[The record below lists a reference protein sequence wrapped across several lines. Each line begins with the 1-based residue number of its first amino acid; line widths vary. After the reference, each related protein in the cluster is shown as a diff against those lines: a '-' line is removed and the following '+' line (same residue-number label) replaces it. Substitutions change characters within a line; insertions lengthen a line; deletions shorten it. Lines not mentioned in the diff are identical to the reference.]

1 MEIASTTSSV
11 RAMIDMQAAE
21 TRTRQA
27 DQAQTFPAPPQ
38 TSASQAQPQT
48 SASQAQPQPQ
58 PSEVS
63 TEEAA
68 AAARAEA
75 IVVPV
80 TRGER
85 SFEYVLYRAYGS
97 AIPT

>member
-21 TRTRQA
+21 TRARQA

-38 TSASQAQPQT
+38 TSASQAQ
-48 SASQAQPQPQ
+48 AQ

-68 AAARAEA
+68 AAARAVAERNRP
-75 IVVPV
+75 VVNTSGQLV
-80 TRGER
+80 GTRINTT
-85 SFEYVLYRAYGS
+85 A
-97 AIPT
+97 

>member
-21 TRTRQA
+21 TRARQA

-38 TSASQAQPQT
+38 AAASQAQ
-48 SASQAQPQPQ
+48 AQ

-68 AAARAEA
+68 AAARAVAERNRP
-75 IVVPV
+75 VVNTSGQLV
-80 TRGER
+80 GTRINTT
-85 SFEYVLYRAYGS
+85 A
-97 AIPT
+97 

>member
-21 TRTRQA
+21 TRARQA

-38 TSASQAQPQT
+38 AAASQAQ
-48 SASQAQPQPQ
+48 AQ

-75 IVVPV
+75 ERNRPVVNTSGQLV
-80 TRGER
+80 GTRINTT
-85 SFEYVLYRAYGS
+85 A
-97 AIPT
+97 

>member
-68 AAARAEA
+68 AAARAGAERNRP
-75 IVVPV
+75 VVNTSGQLV
-80 TRGER
+80 GTRINTT
-85 SFEYVLYRAYGS
+85 A
-97 AIPT
+97 

>member
-21 TRTRQA
+21 TRARQA

-38 TSASQAQPQT
+38 A
-48 SASQAQPQPQ
+48 SASQAQPQPH

-75 IVVPV
+75 ERNRPVVNTSGQLV
-80 TRGER
+80 GTRINTT
-85 SFEYVLYRAYGS
+85 A
-97 AIPT
+97 